1 MGSLNLKLNSSTCS
15 SLLLWSAALLWPLP
29 SPRLRLMLMPS
40 MVLTAM
46 VLVDSMEDMDTLVLA
61 MPDTD
66 MLLLMPMVLTMER
79 GLLTLSPRLM
89 PTMVLTVLATAMVVS
104 MEDMESVPMVPTP
117 MPMVLTTARG
127 QLMLSPR
134 MMLMLSMVL
143 MVLAMAMV
151 DTVLAMLDMP
161 VLAMLDT
168 PLPMPMVLT
177 MARGLPMLSPRL
189 MPTMVPMVLVMAMVD
204 FMEDMESVPMVPTPM
219 PMVSMESKITIPST
233 NRVAHQVQT
242 EAQKQTFEIN
252 LTFSTIS

>member
-46 VLVDSMEDMDTLVLA
+46 VLVDFMEEMDTLVLA

-79 GLLTLSPRLM
+79 GLLTLSLRLM

-117 MPMVLTTARG
+117 MPMV
-127 QLMLSPR
+127 P
-134 MMLMLSMVL
+134 
-143 MVLAMAMV
+143 
-151 DTVLAMLDMP
+151 
-161 VLAMLDT
+161 
-168 PLPMPMVLT
+168 T

-219 PMVSMESKITIPST
+219 PMVSMESKMTIPST

-242 EAQKQTFEIN
+242 EAQKQTFETN
-252 LTFSTIS
+252 LTFR

>member
-46 VLVDSMEDMDTLVLA
+46 VLVDFMEDMDTLVLA

-79 GLLTLSPRLM
+79 GLLTLSLRLM
-89 PTMVLTVLATAMVVS
+89 PTMVLTPM
-104 MEDMESVPMVPTP
+104 PMVPT
-117 MPMVLTTARG
+117 MARG
-127 QLMLSPR
+127 PLMLSPR
-134 MMLMLSMVL
+134 LMLMLSMVL
-143 MVLAMAMV
+143 MVLAM
-151 DTVLAMLDMP
+151 
-161 VLAMLDT
+161 
-168 PLPMPMVLT
+168 PMVLT
-177 MARGLPMLSPRL
+177 MARGLLMLSPRL

-219 PMVSMESKITIPST
+219 PMVSMESKMPIPST

-242 EAQKQTFEIN
+242 EAQKQTFETN

>member
-1 MGSLNLKLNSSTCS
+1 MG
-15 SLLLWSAALLWPLP
+15 
-29 SPRLRLMLMPS
+29 
-40 MVLTAM
+40 
-46 VLVDSMEDMDTLVLA
+46 EDMVTLVLA

-79 GLLTLSPRLM
+79 GLLTLSLRLM

-104 MEDMESVPMVPTP
+104 MEGMESVPMVPTP
-117 MPMVLTTARG
+117 MHMVPTMARG
-127 QLMLSPR
+127 PLMLSPR
-134 MMLMLSMVL
+134 LMLMLSMVL

-151 DTVLAMLDMP
+151 DMVLAMLDMP

-168 PLPMPMVLT
+168 PLPTPMVLT

-189 MPTMVPMVLVMAMVD
+189 MPTMVPMV
-204 FMEDMESVPMVPTPM
+204 PTPM
-219 PMVSMESKITIPST
+219 PMVSMESKMTISST

-242 EAQKQTFEIN
+242 EAQKQTFENN

>member
-46 VLVDSMEDMDTLVLA
+46 VLVDFMEDMDTLVLA

-79 GLLTLSPRLM
+79 GLLTLSLRLM

-117 MPMVLTTARG
+117 MPMVPTMARG
-127 QLMLSPR
+127 PLMLSPR
-134 MMLMLSMVL
+134 LMLMLSMVL
-143 MVLAMAMV
+143 
-151 DTVLAMLDMP
+151 
-161 VLAMLDT
+161 
-168 PLPMPMVLT
+168 
-177 MARGLPMLSPRL
+177 
-189 MPTMVPMVLVMAMVD
+189 MVLVMAMVD
-204 FMEDMESVPMVPTPM
+204 FMEDMESVPMVPTPT
-219 PMVSMESKITIPST
+219 PMVSMESKMTIPST

-242 EAQKQTFEIN
+242 EAQKQTFETN

>member
-46 VLVDSMEDMDTLVLA
+46 VLVDFMEDMDTLVLA
-61 MPDTD
+61 MPDMD

-79 GLLTLSPRLM
+79 GLLTLSLRLM

-127 QLMLSPR
+127 PLMLSPR
-134 MMLMLSMVL
+134 LMLMLSMVL

-161 VLAMLDT
+161 V
-168 PLPMPMVLT
+168 
-177 MARGLPMLSPRL
+177 
-189 MPTMVPMVLVMAMVD
+189 
-204 FMEDMESVPMVPTPM
+204 VPTPM
-219 PMVSMESKITIPST
+219 PMVSMESKMTIPST

-242 EAQKQTFEIN
+242 EAQKQTFETN

>member
-29 SPRLRLMLMPS
+29 SLRLRLMLMPS

-46 VLVDSMEDMDTLVLA
+46 VLVDFMEDMDTLVLA

-66 MLLLMPMVLTMER
+66 MLLLMPMVVTMER
-79 GLLTLSPRLM
+79 GLLTLSLRLM

-117 MPMVLTTARG
+117 MPMVPTTARD

-134 MMLMLSMVL
+134 LMLMLSMVL
-143 MVLAMAMV
+143 M
-151 DTVLAMLDMP
+151 VLAMLDMP
-161 VLAMLDT
+161 VLAMLDM
-168 PLPMPMVLT
+168 PLPMPLVLT

-204 FMEDMESVPMVPTPM
+204 FMGDMESVPMVPTPM
-219 PMVSMESKITIPST
+219 PMVSMESKMTIPST

-242 EAQKQTFEIN
+242 EAQKQTFETN

>member
-46 VLVDSMEDMDTLVLA
+46 VLVDFMEDMDTLVLA

-79 GLLTLSPRLM
+79 GLLTLSLRLM
-89 PTMVLTVLATAMVVS
+89 PTMVLTVLAMAMVVS

-117 MPMVLTTARG
+117 MPMVPTMARG
-127 QLMLSPR
+127 PLMLSPR
-134 MMLMLSMVL
+134 LMLMLSMVL
-143 MVLAMAMV
+143 MVLAMA
-151 DTVLAMLDMP
+151 
-161 VLAMLDT
+161 
-168 PLPMPMVLT
+168 MVLT

-219 PMVSMESKITIPST
+219 PMVSMESKMTIPST

-242 EAQKQTFEIN
+242 EAQKQTFETN

>member
-1 MGSLNLKLNSSTCS
+1 MGNAEYMGSLNLKLNSSTCS

-46 VLVDSMEDMDTLVLA
+46 VLVDFMEDVVTLVLA

-79 GLLTLSPRLM
+79 GLLTLSLM

-117 MPMVLTTARG
+117 MHMVPTMARG
-127 QLMLSPR
+127 PLMLSPR
-134 MMLMLSMVL
+134 LMLMLSMVL
-143 MVLAMAMV
+143 MVLAMA
-151 DTVLAMLDMP
+151 
-161 VLAMLDT
+161 
-168 PLPMPMVLT
+168 
-177 MARGLPMLSPRL
+177 
-189 MPTMVPMVLVMAMVD
+189 
-204 FMEDMESVPMVPTPM
+204 MEDMESVPMVPTPM
-219 PMVSMESKITIPST
+219 PMVSMESKMTISST

-242 EAQKQTFEIN
+242 EAQKQTFENN

>member
-46 VLVDSMEDMDTLVLA
+46 VLVDFMEDMDTLVLA

-79 GLLTLSPRLM
+79 GLLTLSLRLM

-117 MPMVLTTARG
+117 MPMV
-127 QLMLSPR
+127 P
-134 MMLMLSMVL
+134 
-143 MVLAMAMV
+143 
-151 DTVLAMLDMP
+151 
-161 VLAMLDT
+161 
-168 PLPMPMVLT
+168 T
-177 MARGLPMLSPRL
+177 MARGPLMLSPRL
-189 MPTMVPMVLVMAMVD
+189 MPTMVLTVLDTAMVVS
-204 FMEDMESVPMVPTPM
+204 MEDMESVPMVPTPM
-219 PMVSMESKITIPST
+219 PMVSMESKMTIPST

-242 EAQKQTFEIN
+242 EAQKQTFETN

>member
-46 VLVDSMEDMDTLVLA
+46 VLVDFMGDMDTLVLA

-89 PTMVLTVLATAMVVS
+89 
-104 MEDMESVPMVPTP
+104 
-117 MPMVLTTARG
+117 
-127 QLMLSPR
+127 
-134 MMLMLSMVL
+134 LMLSMVL

-151 DTVLAMLDMP
+151 DMVLAVLDMLDMD
-161 VLAMLDT
+161 ML
-168 PLPMPMVLT
+168 LPMPMVLT
-177 MARGLPMLSPRL
+177 MARGLLMLSPRL
-189 MPTMVPMVLVMAMVD
+189 MPTMVPMVLATAMVD
-204 FMEDMESVPMVPTPM
+204 FMEDMDTVLMVPTPM
-219 PMVSMESKITIPST
+219 PMVSTESKMTLPST
-233 NRVAHQVQT
+233 ESPT
-242 EAQKQTFEIN
+242 KYKQK
-252 LTFSTIS
+252 LKSKHW

>member
-46 VLVDSMEDMDTLVLA
+46 VLVDFMEEMDTLVLA

-79 GLLTLSPRLM
+79 GLLTLSLRLM

-117 MPMVLTTARG
+117 MPMVPTMARVP
-127 QLMLSPR
+127 LMLSPR
-134 MMLMLSMVL
+134 LMLMLSMVL

-151 DTVLAMLDMP
+151 DMVLAMLDMP
-161 VLAMLDT
+161 VPT
-168 PLPMPMVLT
+168 PMVLT

-204 FMEDMESVPMVPTPM
+204 FMEDMESVPMVPTPL
-219 PMVSMESKITIPST
+219 PMVSMESKMTISST

-242 EAQKQTFEIN
+242 EAQKQTFEN
-252 LTFSTIS
+252 N

>member
-29 SPRLRLMLMPS
+29 SLRLRLMLMPS

-46 VLVDSMEDMDTLVLA
+46 VLVDFMEDMDTLVLA

-66 MLLLMPMVLTMER
+66 MLLLMPMVLTMA
-79 GLLTLSPRLM
+79 G
-89 PTMVLTVLATAMVVS
+89 
-104 MEDMESVPMVPTP
+104 D
-117 MPMVLTTARG
+117 

-134 MMLMLSMVL
+134 LMLMLSMVL

-161 VLAMLDT
+161 VLAMLDM

-177 MARGLPMLSPRL
+177 MARGLLMLSPRL

-219 PMVSMESKITIPST
+219 PMVSMESKMTIPST

-242 EAQKQTFEIN
+242 EAQKQTFETN

>member
-1 MGSLNLKLNSSTCS
+1 MGSLNLKLNSSTRS

-46 VLVDSMEDMDTLVLA
+46 VLVDFMEDMDTLVLA
-61 MPDTD
+61 MLDTD

-79 GLLTLSPRLM
+79 GLLTLSLRLM
-89 PTMVLTVLATAMVVS
+89 PTMVLAVLAMAMVVS

-117 MPMVLTTARG
+117 MPMVLTTARD

-134 MMLMLSMVL
+134 LMLMLSMVL

-151 DTVLAMLDMP
+151 DTVLAMLDTP
-161 VLAMLDT
+161 VLAML
-168 PLPMPMVLT
+168 
-177 MARGLPMLSPRL
+177 
-189 MPTMVPMVLVMAMVD
+189 D

-219 PMVSMESKITIPST
+219 PMVSMESKMTIPST

-242 EAQKQTFEIN
+242 EAQKQTFKTN

>member
-46 VLVDSMEDMDTLVLA
+46 VLVDFMEEMDTLVLA

-79 GLLTLSPRLM
+79 GLLTLSLRLM

-117 MPMVLTTARG
+117 MPMVPTMARG
-127 QLMLSPR
+127 PLMLSPR
-134 MMLMLSMVL
+134 LMLMLSMVL
-143 MVLAMAMV
+143 
-151 DTVLAMLDMP
+151 
-161 VLAMLDT
+161 
-168 PLPMPMVLT
+168 MVLT

-219 PMVSMESKITIPST
+219 PMVSMESKMTIPST

-242 EAQKQTFEIN
+242 EAQKQTFETN
-252 LTFSTIS
+252 LTFR

>member
-46 VLVDSMEDMDTLVLA
+46 VLVDFMEDMDTLVLA
-61 MPDTD
+61 LPDTD
-66 MLLLMPMVLTMER
+66 MLLLMPMVLTM
-79 GLLTLSPRLM
+79 
-89 PTMVLTVLATAMVVS
+89 
-104 MEDMESVPMVPTP
+104 
-117 MPMVLTTARG
+117 ARG
-127 QLMLSPR
+127 PLMLSQR
-134 MMLMLSMVL
+134 LMLMLSMVL

-161 VLAMLDT
+161 
-168 PLPMPMVLT
+168 LPMPMVLT
-177 MARGLPMLSPRL
+177 MARGLLMLSPRL

-204 FMEDMESVPMVPTPM
+204 FMEDMESMPMVPTPM
-219 PMVSMESKITIPST
+219 PMVSMESKMTIPST

-242 EAQKQTFEIN
+242 EAQKQTFETN

>member
-46 VLVDSMEDMDTLVLA
+46 VLVDFMEEMDTLVLA

-117 MPMVLTTARG
+117 MPMVPTMARG
-127 QLMLSPR
+127 PLMLSPR
-134 MMLMLSMVL
+134 LMLMLSMVL
-143 MVLAMAMV
+143 MVLAMV
-151 DTVLAMLDMP
+151 DMP

-168 PLPMPMVLT
+168 PLPTPMVLT

-219 PMVSMESKITIPST
+219 PMVSMEST
-233 NRVAHQVQT
+233 
-242 EAQKQTFEIN
+242 
-252 LTFSTIS
+252 

>member
-15 SLLLWSAALLWPLP
+15 SLPLWSAALLWPLP

-46 VLVDSMEDMDTLVLA
+46 VLVDFMEDMDTLVLA

-79 GLLTLSPRLM
+79 GLLTLSLRLM

-104 MEDMESVPMVPTP
+104 MEDMESVPMVPT
-117 MPMVLTTARG
+117 MARG
-127 QLMLSPR
+127 PLMLSPR
-134 MMLMLSMVL
+134 LMLMLSMVL

-151 DTVLAMLDMP
+151 ETVLAMLDMP
-161 VLAMLDT
+161 
-168 PLPMPMVLT
+168 LPTPMVLT
-177 MARGLPMLSPRL
+177 MVRGLLMLSPRL

-219 PMVSMESKITIPST
+219 PMVSMESKMTIPST

-242 EAQKQTFEIN
+242 EAQKQTFETN

>member
-29 SPRLRLMLMPS
+29 SPRQRLMMMPS

-46 VLVDSMEDMDTLVLA
+46 VLVDFMEDMDTLVLA

-66 MLLLMPMVLTMER
+66 MLLLMPMALTMER
-79 GLLTLSPRLM
+79 GLLTLSLRLM

-117 MPMVLTTARG
+117 MPMVPTMARG
-127 QLMLSPR
+127 PLMLSPR
-134 MMLMLSMVL
+134 LMLMLSMVL
-143 MVLAMAMV
+143 MVLAMP
-151 DTVLAMLDMP
+151 DMP

-168 PLPMPMVLT
+168 PLPTPMVLT
-177 MARGLPMLSPRL
+177 MARGLPMLMLSPRL

-204 FMEDMESVPMVPTPM
+204 FMEDMESVP
-219 PMVSMESKITIPST
+219 
-233 NRVAHQVQT
+233 
-242 EAQKQTFEIN
+242 
-252 LTFSTIS
+252 